1 MPEDITGNDGTGKA
15 ELRVSVLTDAA
26 QNYRDNHH
34 WVPLRLQGKS
44 PDCMGKGW
52 QKRTLAQPIPAF
64 QPDDNI
70 GVLLGDPSGG
80 LVRLDPDFQTIDAV
94 TAILFPKPTA
104 MSG

>member
-1 MPEDITGNDGTGKA
+1 MSDASLAP
-15 ELRVSVLTDAA
+15 VLM
-26 QNYRDNHH
+26 
-34 WVPLRLQGKS
+34 VPLRLVGKS

-52 QKRTLAQPIPAF
+52 QKRTLAQPIPVF
-64 QPDDNI
+64 QPNDNI

-104 MSG
+104 LSGRKSAPRSGRLYICRGIK